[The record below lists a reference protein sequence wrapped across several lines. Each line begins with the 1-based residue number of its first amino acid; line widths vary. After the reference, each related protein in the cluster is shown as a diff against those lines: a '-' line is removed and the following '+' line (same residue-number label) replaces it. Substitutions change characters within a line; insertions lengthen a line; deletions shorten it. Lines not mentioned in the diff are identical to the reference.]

1 MKKDAVNRGLK
12 ERSDM
17 NTLVEA
23 GIQSLRIIEVVK
35 RSESLDRAVDSRERR
50 FVRAQHE
57 ERPGFFV
64 FVLSSL
70 QLHRSLTDRPEE
82 SVLMEQ
88 GKMMGRRNVETGSA
102 IDQMAAS
109 LQSKE
114 KELDMQFKKSSVE
127 QK

>member
-1 MKKDAVNRGLK
+1 MNPSIAPSIRANVASLERNMKKDQVF
-12 ERSDM
+12 
-17 NTLVEA
+17 
-23 GIQSLRIIEVVK
+23 VV
-35 RSESLDRAVDSRERR
+35 
-50 FVRAQHE
+50 
-57 ERPGFFV
+57 
-64 FVLSSL
+64 VLSSL

-88 GKMMGRRNVETGSA
+88 GKMMGRRNVETGST

>member
-1 MKKDAVNRGLK
+1 
-12 ERSDM
+12 
-17 NTLVEA
+17 
-23 GIQSLRIIEVVK
+23 
-35 RSESLDRAVDSRERR
+35 
-50 FVRAQHE
+50 
-57 ERPGFFV
+57 
-64 FVLSSL
+64 
-70 QLHRSLTDRPEE
+70 
-82 SVLMEQ
+82 MEQ

>member
-1 MKKDAVNRGLK
+1 MNPSIAPSIRANAASLERNMKKDQVPFSFL
-12 ERSDM
+12 
-17 NTLVEA
+17 
-23 GIQSLRIIEVVK
+23 
-35 RSESLDRAVDSRERR
+35 
-50 FVRAQHE
+50 
-57 ERPGFFV
+57 P
-64 FVLSSL
+64 SL
-70 QLHRSLTDRPEE
+70 QLNRSLTDRPEE

-88 GKMMGRRNVETGSA
+88 GKMMGRRTVEADSA